1 MIEKYIIQEVRQS
14 LEEDLAK
21 KRQEREDEMDYNRYE
36 DEDEIVQFHPD
47 VRSFFF
53 PFPVRLIGSL
63 DHFDE

>member
-47 VRSFFF
+47 VRSLSHVGLIFF
-53 PFPVRLIGSL
+53 VRSS
-63 DHFDE
+63 